1 MYGELLFLRIVH
13 ILGAIIWAGTSL
25 FVAVF
30 LMPALGTVG
39 PAAGPVMG
47 ALVKRKLFT
56 VIPIVAV
63 IVMLAGLRLMW
74 ISSNGYSAA
83 YFATHA
89 GTAYSVGA
97 VCAIAAFIIFM
108 TVSHPAIGR
117 SMQLGQQ
124 MAQASEADK
133 GALMAQMGAVRAKA
147 AKAAIASALLL
158 TLTAVAMSIGRY
170 V

>member
-1 MYGELLFLRIVH
+1 MYAELLVLRIVH
-13 ILGAIIWAGTSL
+13 VLGAIIWAGTSL

-39 PAAGPVMG
+39 PAASPVMG

-56 VIPIVAV
+56 IIPIVAV
-63 IVMLAGLRLMW
+63 IVILAGLRLMW
-74 ISSNGYSAA
+74 ISSNGYSPA
-83 YFATHA
+83 YFSTR
-89 GTAYSVGA
+89 GGMTYSLGA
-97 VCAIAAFIIFM
+97 VCALVAFTIFM

-124 MAQASEADK
+124 MAQAPEAEK
-133 GALMAQMGAVRAKA
+133 GALAVQMGAVRARA

-158 TLTAVAMSIGRY
+158 TLTSVAMAIGRY